1 MSPAAAAL
9 DPRLLHGIAEFN
21 AGAFFEA
28 HEVWEELWND
38 ADGETKRVVQ
48 ALVQIAA
55 GYHKLELGVPGGAM
69 KLFTRALGLLDDVR
83 PAAAPLPLDDL
94 RATVRRHLA
103 QLHAAPVD
111 RDLVPPRIAVPT

>member
-1 MSPAAAAL
+1 MSSAAAR
-9 DPRLLHGIAEFN
+9 DPRLLRGIAEFN

-38 ADGETKRVVQ
+38 SEGEEKRVVQ

-55 GYHKLELGVPGGAM
+55 GYHKLEIGVAGGAM

-83 PAAAPLPLDDL
+83 PAVFPLPLDDV
-94 RATVRRHLA
+94 RATVRPHLA
-103 QLHAAPVD
+103 QLRAARSD
-111 RDLVPPRIAVPT
+111 RDLVPPRISVPT